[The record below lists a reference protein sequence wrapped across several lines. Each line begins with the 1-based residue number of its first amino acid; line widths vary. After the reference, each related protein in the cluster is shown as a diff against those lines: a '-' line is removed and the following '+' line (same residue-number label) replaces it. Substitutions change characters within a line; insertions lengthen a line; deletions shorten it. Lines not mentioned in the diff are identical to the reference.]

1 MENGI
6 LPLFLSDLIPEND
19 PVFAFDRLME
29 EVNVAQ
35 YLPRLYRCQVGRRR
49 YNPVRMLKTILFG
62 YLYFGSISLRRL
74 ELLCQVDIR
83 FRYLMDGAEPVF
95 STFQNFI
102 NDVLCDKIE
111 DIFAVI
117 TKKIFEI
124 DCVDLQH
131 LYIDGSKFE
140 ASSNKYTWVWKK
152 GVEKSRANLFLK
164 ISKLIAE
171 VNKMLPFNPI
181 YVCGEYAPETVKV
194 MMDHLKEAWNLDE
207 TKFVHGVG
215 HRKTPEQRYYEEFQ
229 KCYERLK
236 DYAEKINTCGPDRNS
251 YSKTD
256 PDATFMRTK
265 KDHTGNDQLLP
276 AYNIQFGVADE
287 YIAVASVEQ
296 YRSDMDCFV
305 PLIEKFHA
313 TYGFYPEYPVADAGY
328 GSFNNY
334 LYCEK
339 VGMKRYMKFPM
350 WKKETKDKKYH
361 ENPFRPVNY
370 RIENEVLYC
379 PNNKPFHFK
388 KRQPIRGNKYGREE
402 ELYECE
408 DCSGCPLA
416 EKCKKGKNNKVITL
430 NRELTTFHEEVM
442 DNLAS
447 PAGILLRINRSIQSE
462 GTFGVIKQDRHFRR
476 ITRRGMKNVK
486 LEILLVAL
494 GFNLNKYCTK
504 QRRKEQR
511 NQARA

>member
-102 NDVLCDKIE
+102 NDVLRDKIE

-181 YVCGEYAPETVKV
+181 YVCGSMP
-194 MMDHLKEAWNLDE
+194 
-207 TKFVHGVG
+207 
-215 HRKTPEQRYYEEFQ
+215 QR
-229 KCYERLK
+229 L
-236 DYAEKINTCGPDRNS
+236 
-251 YSKTD
+251 
-256 PDATFMRTK
+256 
-265 KDHTGNDQLLP
+265 
-276 AYNIQFGVADE
+276 
-287 YIAVASVEQ
+287 
-296 YRSDMDCFV
+296 
-305 PLIEKFHA
+305 
-313 TYGFYPEYPVADAGY
+313 
-328 GSFNNY
+328 
-334 LYCEK
+334 
-339 VGMKRYMKFPM
+339 
-350 WKKETKDKKYH
+350 
-361 ENPFRPVNY
+361 
-370 RIENEVLYC
+370 
-379 PNNKPFHFK
+379 
-388 KRQPIRGNKYGREE
+388 
-402 ELYECE
+402 
-408 DCSGCPLA
+408 
-416 EKCKKGKNNKVITL
+416 
-430 NRELTTFHEEVM
+430 
-442 DNLAS
+442 
-447 PAGILLRINRSIQSE
+447 
-462 GTFGVIKQDRHFRR
+462 
-476 ITRRGMKNVK
+476 
-486 LEILLVAL
+486 
-494 GFNLNKYCTK
+494 
-504 QRRKEQR
+504 
-511 NQARA
+511 